1 MKKYFLV
8 VLIISLVIFASGC
21 TSSSDEKTNQT
32 KTIAQNNVSFSY
44 PGTWVV
50 ANSRANDTIVAVA
63 DPGSVNAQ
71 TGFAETVVSIQKREV
86 NGTFDKMFQQNY
98 ASLFDNSSY
107 QRVSESNLTVG
118 SFEAMDNV
126 YTMYDNGVQK
136 TQRAIWI
143 ESGDYVYVI
152 LCSALSNQFEDEK
165 QNFDL
170 IIDSF
175 KITG

>member
-1 MKKYFLV
+1 MKKYLLA
-8 VLIISLVIFASGC
+8 VLLLSLVIFASGC
-21 TSSSDEKTNQT
+21 TSNSDEKTNQT
-32 KTIAQNNVSFSY
+32 KTISQNNVSFSY

-50 ANSRANDTIVAVA
+50 ASSRANDTLVAVA
-63 DPGSVNAQ
+63 DPKSVNAQ
-71 TGFAETVVSIQKREV
+71 TGFAQTVVSIQKKEI
-86 NGTFDKMFQQNY
+86 NGTFDKMFEQNY
-98 ASLFDNSSY
+98 ASLFNNSSY

-152 LCSALSNQFEDEK
+152 LCSAISSQFENEK
-165 QNFDL
+165 QNFAM

-175 KITG
+175 KITD